1 MLELNAIVKR
11 YEFFQLGPVSL
22 RLETGRSYGILGPN
36 GAGKSTLLNLIAV
49 QSRLSEG
56 EMLWDSRP
64 ISWGDVRWKS
74 QFAFIREVP
83 AFYDELNIGETLSL
97 AHRLYGQ
104 WDSDYARTLMSRF
117 ELNARQKVGKLSK
130 GTKVKLGLVIA
141 LAYRAQVLLLDEPS
155 SGLDPTVRSEMQHV
169 LREIVTERQVCLILS
184 SHIFDDLEEAAD
196 EVIILKSAKVVLRQS
211 LAELAEYSLFSG
223 ELAQHDSA
231 SAKAMLR
238 WTHRGTEFWIDR
250 KQSYNGS
257 LAINERPASLKD
269 LYEGSQK

>member
-22 RLETGRSYGILGPN
+22 RLEAGRSYGILGPN

-49 QSRLSEG
+49 QARLSEG
-56 EMLWDSRP
+56 KMLWNSRP

-83 AFYDELNIGETLSL
+83 AFYDELNIGETLNL

-155 SGLDPTVRSEMQHV
+155 SGLDPSVRSEMQRV
-169 LREIVTERQVCLILS
+169 LREIVAERKVCLILS

-196 EVIILKSAKVVLRQS
+196 EVIILRSGKVVLQHS
-211 LAELAEYSLFSG
+211 LADLAEYSLFSA
-223 ELAQHDSA
+223 EASRNDSA
-231 SAKAMLR
+231 PAEAMLR
-238 WTHRGTEFWIDR
+238 WTHRGTDFWIDR
-250 KQSYNGS
+250 KQSYEGS
-257 LAINERPASLKD
+257 PGINERPASLKD